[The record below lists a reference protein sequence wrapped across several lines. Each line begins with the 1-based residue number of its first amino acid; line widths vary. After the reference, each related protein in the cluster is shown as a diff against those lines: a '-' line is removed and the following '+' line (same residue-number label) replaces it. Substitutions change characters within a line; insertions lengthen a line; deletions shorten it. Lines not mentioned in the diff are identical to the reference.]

1 MKRNRHILNIFNTQ
15 FFRQYRIR
23 VRKYTLSLVI
33 SGFLQLT
40 VYFEETQT
48 VYTILNQFWNR
59 IYLFCERKQSNLFR
73 VNSLHIFREWRF
85 SQRYEMESTSD
96 IVWNIPALVRWIFFC
111 SFFFWLLFC
120 IIWLSNYTLFI
131 DFNLYMIKKIK
142 LKKMH
147 SLHCIYTYI

>member
-40 VYFEETQT
+40 VYFWRNADSI
-48 VYTILNQFWNR
+48 YYFRFTILNQFWNR

-111 SFFFWLLFC
+111 SFFFLVVVLH
-120 IIWLSNYTLFI
+120 
-131 DFNLYMIKKIK
+131 NLVVKLYSVYWFQFVYDKKN
-142 LKKMH
+142 
-147 SLHCIYTYI
+147 